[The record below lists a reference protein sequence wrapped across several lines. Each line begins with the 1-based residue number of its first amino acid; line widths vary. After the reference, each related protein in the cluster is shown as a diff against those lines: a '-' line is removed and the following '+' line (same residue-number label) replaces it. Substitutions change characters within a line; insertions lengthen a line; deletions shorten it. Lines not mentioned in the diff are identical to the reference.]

1 VADDNSLTGR
11 VRRYAQVSTAMG
23 GLAARLAGERYLGLN
38 LDRGRHA
45 AELKAVLGGIK
56 GPLMKVA
63 QLLATIPDALPK
75 EYVQELVQLQANA
88 PAMGWP
94 FVRRR
99 MAGELGAD
107 WRSRFREF
115 DRTAARA
122 ASLGQVHRATALD
135 GTPFACKLQYPD
147 MASAVEADL
156 RQLKLAMSLYERYD
170 RAVTTAEIHAEIAD
184 RLREEL
190 DYEREAAHMRL
201 YGEILR
207 GETGV
212 AVPVPIAELSTA
224 RLLTMTWLEGAPI
237 LDVAKPAPGREKGA
251 PLEERNAIAL
261 RMFRIWYVPFYYYG
275 VIHGDPHLGNYTV
288 APDKTV
294 NLLDFGCIRIFR
306 ASFVRGVIDLYHAL
320 QRGDRDL
327 AVHAYQSW
335 GFGNLS
341 REIIDVL
348 NRWALFV
355 YGPLLEDRARLIQE
369 KASGVYGAA
378 VAESVH
384 RDIRRLGGVRL
395 PREFVFMDRAAIGL
409 GSVFLHL
416 KAEINWYRIF
426 HELIDDFDET
436 ALAARQRAALEAA
449 GVPDGGRPNRKP
461 RRERRERRPSG
472 RPKPL

>member
-1 VADDNSLTGR
+1 
-11 VRRYAQVSTAMG
+11 MG

-99 MAGELGAD
+99 MAGELGGD
-107 WRSRFREF
+107 WRSRFRDF

-135 GTPFACKLQYPD
+135 GVPLACKLQYPD

-156 RQLKLAMSLYERYD
+156 RQLKLAMSLYEHYD
-170 RAVTTAEIHAEIAD
+170 RAVTTAEIHAEISD

-207 GETGV
+207 DEPGV
-212 AVPVPIAELSTA
+212 AVPVPVPELSTG

-237 LDVAKPAPGREKGA
+237 LDIAKPAPGREQGA
-251 PLEERNAIAL
+251 PLEQRNEIAL
-261 RMFRIWYVPFYYYG
+261 RMFRIWYLPFYYYG

-288 APDKTV
+288 APDNTV
-294 NLLDFGCIRIFR
+294 NLLDFGCIRVFR

-320 QRGDRDL
+320 QHGDRDL
-327 AVHAYQSW
+327 AVHAYESW

-341 REIIDVL
+341 NEVVDVL

-355 YGPLLEDRARLIQE
+355 YGPLLEDRERLIQE
-369 KASGVYGAA
+369 KASGVYGAT

-384 RDIRRLGGVRL
+384 HDIRRLGGVRP

-416 KAEINWYRIF
+416 KAEINWYRLF
-426 HELIDDFDET
+426 HELIDEFDET
-436 ALAARQRAALEAA
+436 ALAARQHAALAAA
-449 GVPDGGRPNRKP
+449 GVPERALPARKRAGSP
-461 RRERRERRPSG
+461 RFQ
-472 RPKPL
+472 